1 MLNRRLCH
9 GALFTLLI
17 VLLSFSVISLTILSS
32 LSSFINDMMTIAQ
45 REYQHKGYS
54 FAALSTLTVHSRV
67 NQTINQHISNS
78 TESFS
83 LPLSLTDIFKRIKN
97 SVVQIT
103 STISNPNEVITINGK
118 RLSGNSTALGSG
130 FIYDKKG
137 HLVTNDHVVPDT
149 SNTANKLV
157 DVAFTDGNTYQ
168 AKVIGRDPFSDIAVL
183 QLIGSFSDERLVPLS
198 ITNSSNL
205 QVGQQVIAI
214 GNPFGLSGSMTTGI
228 ISQMARLLP
237 NPDTGYS
244 IANTIQTSAVINPG
258 NSGGPLLNMQGRVI
272 GMNTAIISDTGTYSG
287 VGFAIPSSDI
297 ARVVPKL
304 IQNGSY
310 SHPWLGITG
319 GKITS
324 EVSNSS
330 GLPKNYKGVMIAT
343 IQAGSPADRAG
354 LRGLNQSSN
363 ENTINSNAL
372 TFRSSSNRGA
382 EIPDIIIAIDG
393 HPVRQIDDIINYLD
407 GHKSVGDTV
416 GLKVNRD
423 GQILNITTI
432 LGARQITPFSST
444 PDQSLGQA
452 PPVLPQIPDLP

>member
-1 MLNRRLCH
+1 MLNRRLLL
-9 GALFTLLI
+9 GALYTLLI
-17 VLLSFSVISLTILSS
+17 LLLSFSVISLTILSS
-32 LSSFINDMMTIAQ
+32 LSSFINYVTVAQ
-45 REYQHKGYS
+45 KEHQQKGYS
-54 FAALSTLTVHSRV
+54 FVALSTLSYHPLV
-67 NQTINQHISNS
+67 NQTINQRISNS

-103 STISNPNEVITINGK
+103 STISNPNEVIIINGK

-130 FIYDKKG
+130 FIYDEKG
-137 HLVTNDHVVPDT
+137 HIVTNDHVVPDT
-149 SNTANKLV
+149 SNITNKLV

-183 QLIGSFSDERLVPLS
+183 QLIGSFSDEKLVPLS

-287 VGFAIPSSDI
+287 VGFAIPSDDI
-297 ARVVPKL
+297 ASVVPKL

-319 GKITS
+319 GKILS
-324 EVSNSS
+324 EVSNST
-330 GLPKNYKGVMIAT
+330 GLPKNYRGVMIAT
-343 IQAGSPADRAG
+343 IQAGSPADKAG

-363 ENTINSNAL
+363 ENTINSNGTL
-372 TFRSSSNRGA
+372 TNRSSSSRVT

-407 GHKSVGDTV
+407 GHKSVGDAI

-423 GQILNITTI
+423 GRILNITTI

-444 PDQSLGQA
+444 HNHSFEQA

>member
-1 MLNRRLCH
+1 M
-9 GALFTLLI
+9 
-17 VLLSFSVISLTILSS
+17 
-32 LSSFINDMMTIAQ
+32 
-45 REYQHKGYS
+45 
-54 FAALSTLTVHSRV
+54 
-67 NQTINQHISNS
+67 
-78 TESFS
+78 
-83 LPLSLTDIFKRIKN
+83 SLTDIFKRIKN

-103 STISNPNEVITINGK
+103 STISNPNEVIIINGK

-130 FIYDKKG
+130 FIYDEKG
-137 HLVTNDHVVPDT
+137 HIVTNDHVVPDT
-149 SNTANKLV
+149 SNITNKLV

-183 QLIGSFSDERLVPLS
+183 QLIGSFSDEKLVPLS

-287 VGFAIPSSDI
+287 VGFAIPSDDI
-297 ARVVPKL
+297 ASVVPKL

-319 GKITS
+319 GKILS
-324 EVSNSS
+324 EVSNST
-330 GLPKNYKGVMIAT
+330 GLPKNYRGVMIAT
-343 IQAGSPADRAG
+343 IQAGSPADKAG

-363 ENTINSNAL
+363 ENTINSNGTL
-372 TFRSSSNRGA
+372 TNRSSSSRVT

-407 GHKSVGDTV
+407 GHKSVGDAI

-423 GQILNITTI
+423 GRILNITTI

-444 PDQSLGQA
+444 HNQSFEQA

>member
-1 MLNRRLCH
+1 MLNRRLLH
-9 GALFTLLI
+9 GALYTLLI
-17 VLLSFSVISLTILSS
+17 LLLSFSVISLTILSS
-32 LSSFINDMMTIAQ
+32 LSSFINYVTVAQ
-45 REYQHKGYS
+45 KEHQQKGYS
-54 FAALSTLTVHSRV
+54 FVALSTLSSHPLV
-67 NQTINQHISNS
+67 NQTINQRISNS

-103 STISNPNEVITINGK
+103 STISNPNEVIIINGK

-130 FIYDKKG
+130 FIYDEKG
-137 HLVTNDHVVPDT
+137 HIVTNDHVVPDT
-149 SNTANKLV
+149 SNITNKLV

-183 QLIGSFSDERLVPLS
+183 QLIGSFSDEKLVPLS

-287 VGFAIPSSDI
+287 VGFAIPSDDI
-297 ARVVPKL
+297 ASVVPKL

-319 GKITS
+319 GKILS
-324 EVSNSS
+324 EVSNST
-330 GLPKNYKGVMIAT
+330 GLPKNYRGVMITT
-343 IQAGSPADRAG
+343 IQAGSPADKAG

-363 ENTINSNAL
+363 ENTINSNGAL
-372 TFRSSSNRGA
+372 TNRSSSSRVT

-407 GHKSVGDTV
+407 GHKSVGDAI

-423 GQILNITTI
+423 GRILNITTI

-444 PDQSLGQA
+444 HNQSFEQA
-452 PPVLPQIPDLP
+452 PPVMPQIPDLP

>member
-1 MLNRRLCH
+1 MESNIY
-9 GALFTLLI
+9 GNLLP
-17 VLLSFSVISLTILSS
+17 VSSDKQLLDAYSTTVTGVVKHASHAVVHVRV
-32 LSSFINDMMTIAQ
+32 AKKV
-45 REYQHKGYS
+45 QHPRTKKIEE
-54 FAALSTLTVHSRV
+54 
-67 NQTINQHISNS
+67 Q
-78 TESFS
+78 
-83 LPLSLTDIFKRIKN
+83 
-97 SVVQIT
+97 
-103 STISNPNEVITINGK
+103 
-118 RLSGNSTALGSG
+118 SGSGSG
-130 FIYDKKG
+130 FVISTDG
-137 HLVTNDHVVPDT
+137 FIVTNNHVIEDAISIKT
-149 SNTANKLV
+149 GFADGIESNATL
-157 DVAFTDGNTYQ
+157 
-168 AKVIGRDPFSDIAVL
+168 IGADPSTDIAVL
-183 QLIGSFSDERLVPLS
+183 KVYDGELKPLQFADSDMLEP
-198 ITNSSNL
+198 
-205 QVGQQVIAI
+205 GQIAIAI
-214 GNPFGLSGSMTTGI
+214 GNPMGLQHTVTTGVV
-228 ISQMARLLP
+228 SALGRTLRANNGRLI
-237 NPDTGYS
+237 DDV
-244 IANTIQTSAVINPG
+244 IQTDAAINPG

-287 VGFAIPSSDI
+287 VGFAIPSSAI

-372 TFRSSSNRGA
+372 TFRSSSNRVA

>member
-9 GALFTLLI
+9 GALYTLLI

-32 LSSFINDMMTIAQ
+32 LSSFINYMTVAQ
-45 REYQHKGYS
+45 KEYQHKGYS
-54 FAALSTLTVHSRV
+54 FAALSTLTTHPRV
-67 NQTINQHISNS
+67 NQTINQRISNS

-103 STISNPNEVITINGK
+103 STILNPNEVIIINGK

-137 HLVTNDHVVPDT
+137 HIVTNDHVVPDT
-149 SNTANKLV
+149 SNTTNKLV

-183 QLIGSFSDERLVPLS
+183 QLIGSFSDEKLVPLS

-372 TFRSSSNRGA
+372 TFRSSSNRVA

-423 GQILNITTI
+423 GQILNITTK

>member
-1 MLNRRLCH
+1 MLNRRLLN
-9 GALFTLLI
+9 GALYTLLI
-17 VLLSFSVISLTILSS
+17 LLLSFSVISLTILSS
-32 LSSFINDMMTIAQ
+32 LSSFINYVTVAQ
-45 REYQHKGYS
+45 KEHQQKGYS
-54 FAALSTLTVHSRV
+54 FVALSSHPLV
-67 NQTINQHISNS
+67 NQTINQRISNS

-103 STISNPNEVITINGK
+103 STISNPNEVIIINGK

-130 FIYDKKG
+130 FIYDEKG
-137 HLVTNDHVVPDT
+137 HIVTNDHVVPDT
-149 SNTANKLV
+149 SNITNKLV

-168 AKVIGRDPFSDIAVL
+168 AKVIGRDPFSDIALL
-183 QLIGSFSDERLVPLS
+183 QLIGSFSDEKLVPLS

-287 VGFAIPSSDI
+287 VGFAIPSDDI
-297 ARVVPKL
+297 ASVVPKL

-319 GKITS
+319 GKILS
-324 EVSNSS
+324 EVSNST
-330 GLPKNYKGVMIAT
+330 GLPKNYRGVMIAT
-343 IQAGSPADRAG
+343 IQAGSPADKAG

-363 ENTINSNAL
+363 ENTINSNGTL
-372 TFRSSSNRGA
+372 TNRSSSSRVT

-407 GHKSVGDTV
+407 GHKSVGDAI

-423 GQILNITTI
+423 GRILNITTI

-444 PDQSLGQA
+444 HNHSFEQA

>member
-1 MLNRRLCH
+1 MLNRKLFH
-9 GALFTLLI
+9 GALYTLLI
-17 VLLSFSVISLTILSS
+17 LLLSFSVISLTILSS
-32 LSSFINDMMTIAQ
+32 LSSFINYVTVAQ
-45 REYQHKGYS
+45 KEHQQQGYS
-54 FAALSTLTVHSRV
+54 FVALSTLSSHPRV
-67 NQTINQHISNS
+67 NQTINQRISNS

-103 STISNPNEVITINGK
+103 STISNSDEVIIINGK

-130 FIYDKKG
+130 FIYDEKG
-137 HLVTNDHVVPDT
+137 HIVTNDHVVPDT
-149 SNTANKLV
+149 SNITNKLV

-183 QLIGSFSDERLVPLS
+183 QLIGSFSDEKLVPLS

-228 ISQMARLLP
+228 VSQMARLLP
-237 NPDTGYS
+237 NPDTGFS

-287 VGFAIPSSDI
+287 VGFAIPSDDI
-297 ARVVPKL
+297 ASVVPKL

-319 GKITS
+319 GKILS
-324 EVSNSS
+324 EVSNST
-330 GLPKNYKGVMIAT
+330 GLPKNYRGVMIAT
-343 IQAGSPADRAG
+343 IQAGSPADKAG

-363 ENTINSNAL
+363 ENTINSNSAL
-372 TFRSSSNRGA
+372 TNRSSSSRVT

-407 GHKSVGDTV
+407 GHKSVGDAI
-416 GLKVNRD
+416 GLEVNRD
-423 GQILNITTI
+423 GRILNITTI

-444 PDQSLGQA
+444 QNQSFEQA